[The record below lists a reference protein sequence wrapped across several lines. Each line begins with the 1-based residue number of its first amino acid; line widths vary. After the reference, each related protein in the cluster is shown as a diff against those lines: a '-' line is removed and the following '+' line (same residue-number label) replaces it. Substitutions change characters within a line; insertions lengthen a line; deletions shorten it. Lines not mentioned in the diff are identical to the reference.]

1 MNRGL
6 AHQTSRALFA
16 LAMTALF
23 AASCSEGRFPVCKT
37 NDECIARLEG
47 GDGPKVCYN
56 LRCVECRYDTDCPTG
71 KVCNSNL
78 AICKDIDSRV
88 EDPDNKPKPD
98 STSDAAGTSAPSTSS
113 APATSG
119 TPAAKGAPG
128 ATGGGAKTWDE
139 CAASCKDQACIS
151 ACEKRFKK

>member
-6 AHQTSRALFA
+6 LYQTSCGLFA
-16 LAMTALF
+16 LALFTLF

-37 NDECIARLEG
+37 NDECVARLEG

-78 AICKDIDSRV
+78 AVCKDIDTRV
-88 EDPDNKPKPD
+88 EDPDNKLKPE
-98 STSDAAGTSAPSTSS
+98 STSDAAGTSAPSSSS
-113 APATSG
+113 APVG
-119 TPAAKGAPG
+119 
-128 ATGGGAKTWDE
+128 GGGAKTWDE
-139 CAASCKDQACIS
+139 CAALCKDQACIS
-151 ACEKRFKK
+151 ACERRFKK